1 MYDRSKFLVTIV
13 CIFIVSFKYASAAA
27 FVQHGLGRAHNI
39 GVTPSKA
46 IYLSTS
52 ATQEVKGGNHF
63 HFSSHVLG
71 YLEGTPEPDLKNT
84 SFKIVNISTYS
95 NPYLKIISS
104 RIFRPPRSV

>member
-1 MYDRSKFLVTIV
+1 MYDRSKFLVIII
-13 CIFIVSFKYASAAA
+13 CLFIIAFKCASAAA
-27 FVQHGLGRAHNI
+27 FVQHGLGRAHSI

-52 ATQEVKGGNHF
+52 ATQEVKCGNHF

-71 YLEGTPEPDLKNT
+71 YLESAPEPDLKNT
-84 SFKIVNISTYS
+84 GFKIANISTYS
-95 NPYLKIISS
+95 NPCLEIISS

>member
-1 MYDRSKFLVTIV
+1 MYDRSKFLVTLV
-13 CIFIVSFKYASAAA
+13 CLFIVAFKCASAAA

-63 HFSSHVLG
+63 HFLSHVLG
-71 YLEGTPEPDLKNT
+71 YLEGAPGLDLKNT
-84 SFKIVNISTYS
+84 GFKIVNISAYS
-95 NPYLKIISS
+95 NPYLEIISS

>member
-1 MYDRSKFLVTIV
+1 MYDRPKFLVTII
-13 CIFIVSFKYASAAA
+13 CLFIIAFKCASAAA

-46 IYLSTS
+46 IYLPSST
-52 ATQEVKGGNHF
+52 TQEVKSGNHF

-71 YLEGTPEPDLKNT
+71 YLEGALEPDSKNT
-84 SFKIVNISTYS
+84 GFKIANISTYS
-95 NPYLKIISS
+95 NPYLEIISS

>member
-1 MYDRSKFLVTIV
+1 MYDRSKFLVTLV
-13 CIFIVSFKYASAAA
+13 CLFIVAFKCASAAA
-27 FVQHGLGRAHNI
+27 FVKHGLGRAHNI

-63 HFSSHVLG
+63 HFLSHVLG
-71 YLEGTPEPDLKNT
+71 YLEGAPGLDLKNT
-84 SFKIVNISTYS
+84 SFKIVNISAYS
-95 NPYLKIISS
+95 NPYLEIISS